1 MQREQ
6 HPPQHFNEEDYKD
19 DIMSLL
25 SQNNSSFDDVAPKFV
40 RNKHDSNGPPSISS
54 RGPPSFGSIS
64 EYRKKYY
71 DDGPPS
77 KRSIEKNS
85 SFVGRMP
92 SSFGS
97 YNASRR
103 DSYNISGPG
112 YYNLSEPGNDN
123 VSRPEL
129 SMDVPMLSPIDMT
142 RKSHPN
148 EKNFMLHPFFTMK
161 RLDQY
166 MHAPNEEL
174 LAQVAKSHY
183 EENKLDDV
191 INSDL
196 RKQMDQESLNIFSKT
211 AYHCL
216 NDKRAQRP
224 NIDQV
229 LRNLEKALDVQKKRD
244 NPYLTRGSD
253 NTYLATLCFFFQG
266 GHLEH
271 LRIPYIDIKA
281 ATKNFTQTRLGSGT
295 FATVYRAELEVPIEE
310 KSTGEIYKKWR
321 TVAIKCIKEVEQ
333 AKEGFNAEI
342 ELLTSCKHPNVVR
355 LHGFCDEGR
364 NMILVYEHASNKSL
378 ADYLGS
384 TNSSTNLTWM
394 QRIKIGI
401 EIAHGLNY
409 IHNLVEDEQKRIIHR
424 DIKSENILL
433 GKNWVAKIADFGL
446 SRFYAA
452 DKNEKTVVTNNIAG
466 TEYYIC
472 PEYKK
477 DSKLKTAVDIYSF
490 GVVLFEIL
498 CGKLAYDPHYKKG
511 NNEGIADAARQSF
524 KDGTIYE
531 MVDPKIME
539 EVDELT
545 SSLHKGPN
553 KDSLKAY
560 IEIAHECVAIAQN
573 DRPTTQQIIEKLQNA
588 SSLQENNK
596 DNLQMSFEEIK
607 MATHNFSR
615 DNQIGKGGFG
625 NVFKGEVTRGNETT
639 TIVAKRLDRMGHQ
652 GEHQFLMELEILFEY
667 KHENIIGLEGYCNEK
682 YDKIL
687 VYEHASNTSLDR
699 HLNDASL
706 TWTQRL
712 KICIDIARGLAFLH
726 GGTSAKEMVIHR
738 DIKSANILLNADWK
752 AKISDFGLSAITAI
766 NQEVVSKL
774 VGTDGYVDPQYEQ
787 SGFFTEKSDIYSLG
801 VVLFEILYGEL
812 LVPTKNYNQLNVA
825 RILAQIHGKGDLGS
839 IVFKGIETQI
849 DPESLSTFRAV
860 VSQCLA
866 YERDERP
873 TAKQVLEQLQ
883 KSLEFQEDHEI
894 WGPKLPYDYEE
905 ILKLCKS
912 YSFSE
917 KKKQLYD
924 MFRKG
929 ILLQDDKVCF
939 SVGCNGE
946 RNAMISAT
954 TFSYR
959 NRIPHDK
966 WYIIPESR
974 FQKVA
979 KMLDISNLMIKIKTR
994 THLLSPN
1001 TVYGVHLVFKFC
1013 DYSTNVSTNPMHV
1026 DLKYKMGS
1034 KTLHAYFAKWRD
1046 DQWMIIELYRFL
1058 NENKEDGVVFKFLLH
1073 SLSPYYRKEHDV
1085 IYVEGIEF
1093 RAINDNGGHDETAEN
1108 PKEIKQVVK
1117 SNLNHVNQ
1125 DLQLPI
1131 QSEEILGRS
1140 ENYEE
1145 GGKMFWLSHEV
1156 NGKKHFMLSA
1166 KAVLHNN
1173 SNLKLFKP
1181 LADSRFQEVIELQ
1194 PQLTFLRISCMIKSQ
1209 MLSQDTEYVCY
1220 LVFKL
1225 SRKCRG
1231 LRCPVEIRDLLHE
1244 NKAPKIVYFR
1254 SPRPWNVIHHITW
1267 LPKQRKDGWMEVNVW
1282 NFNSNQ
1288 LKNDCV
1294 LVNLKLISYE
1304 GCMSG
1309 LTVCGLEVRPT

>member
-244 NPYLTRGSD
+244 NPEDPKVTGEVDVATSNHLKYGSGWLLTSGKSQLFVEFVGQAIEEQAFQAVGRDDERFNNRGRGFGLGGPRGRGRGRGRGFGRGRGSVQCYNCNRFGHVRSECWNEPQVHAAVENEDEEDEYRLFMAVGTITSWHSCESCALGKQVKKPFPKGSLRATRVLELIHADLCGPMSVKSLGEKSTKYLTRGSD

-342 ELLTSCKHPNVVR
+342 ELLTSCKHPNV
-355 LHGFCDEGR
+355 
-364 NMILVYEHASNKSL
+364 
-378 ADYLGS
+378 
-384 TNSSTNLTWM
+384 
-394 QRIKIGI
+394 
-401 EIAHGLNY
+401 
-409 IHNLVEDEQKRIIHR
+409 
-424 DIKSENILL
+424 
-433 GKNWVAKIADFGL
+433 
-446 SRFYAA
+446 
-452 DKNEKTVVTNNIAG
+452 
-466 TEYYIC
+466 
-472 PEYKK
+472 
-477 DSKLKTAVDIYSF
+477 
-490 GVVLFEIL
+490 
-498 CGKLAYDPHYKKG
+498 G

-588 SSLQENNK
+588 SSLQSAPHRH
-596 DNLQMSFEEIK
+596 LRRHLCHWYSPSSSSSSAVSASPPASFSHFAI
-607 MATHNFSR
+607 HR
-615 DNQIGKGGFG
+615 
-625 NVFKGEVTRGNETT
+625 KGEEASHRLCRGEEAVRLRRSSQRRPLPLVV
-639 TIVAKRLDRMGHQ
+639 VAPVFGRRRRQSLWSS
-652 GEHQFLMELEILFEY
+652 MER
-667 KHENIIGLEGYCNEK
+667 C
-682 YDKIL
+682 
-687 VYEHASNTSLDR
+687 
-699 HLNDASL
+699 
-706 TWTQRL
+706 
-712 KICIDIARGLAFLH
+712 
-726 GGTSAKEMVIHR
+726 
-738 DIKSANILLNADWK
+738 
-752 AKISDFGLSAITAI
+752 
-766 NQEVVSKL
+766 
-774 VGTDGYVDPQYEQ
+774 DGATVE
-787 SGFFTEKSDIYSLG
+787 
-801 VVLFEILYGEL
+801 
-812 LVPTKNYNQLNVA
+812 
-825 RILAQIHGKGDLGS
+825 R
-839 IVFKGIETQI
+839 
-849 DPESLSTFRAV
+849 
-860 VSQCLA
+860 QCLA

-1073 SLSPYYRKEHDV
+1073 SLSPYYRKEHD
-1085 IYVEGIEF
+1085 
-1093 RAINDNGGHDETAEN
+1093 GGHDETAEN